1 MSRNQKIFRFAIR
14 ATALF
19 AVLALFIF
27 INQKRR
33 NFIVTD
39 VKVQLPGDT
48 TLKFLTEEDV
58 LGILK
63 DKQIPFK
70 GTSLSDLNVH
80 AIESAIQM
88 HPAVK
93 EVTVWNTQDGIL
105 SIEVIQRNPVLRV
118 MDLLNDNYYI
128 DEEGNFMPAMPN
140 FTARVPVANGF
151 ITDRFHQK
159 NMSINE
165 VLENDSL
172 SKSGITDDLFKFI
185 SLIRQ
190 DSFLTAL
197 TEQFYVNMEGEIEIV
212 PKAGP
217 ETILLGDALD
227 AEDKLNRMRLFY
239 TKGLPSAGWNTY
251 KSINLKYKEQIICTK
266 KTL

>member
-14 ATALF
+14 ATALV

-27 INQKRR
+27 INQKRK
-33 NFIVTD
+33 NFIVNE

-93 EVTVWNTQDGIL
+93 EVTVWNTQDM
-105 SIEVIQRNPVLRV
+105 PVRTFHL
-118 MDLLNDNYYI
+118 DNKQTLL
-128 DEEGNFMPAMPN
+128 
-140 FTARVPVANGF
+140 
-151 ITDRFHQK
+151 
-159 NMSINE
+159 
-165 VLENDSL
+165 
-172 SKSGITDDLFKFI
+172 
-185 SLIRQ
+185 
-190 DSFLTAL
+190 
-197 TEQFYVNMEGEIEIV
+197 
-212 PKAGP
+212 
-217 ETILLGDALD
+217 
-227 AEDKLNRMRLFY
+227 
-239 TKGLPSAGWNTY
+239 
-251 KSINLKYKEQIICTK
+251 
-266 KTL
+266 

>member
-1 MSRNQKIFRFAIR
+1 
-14 ATALF
+14 
-19 AVLALFIF
+19 
-27 INQKRR
+27 
-33 NFIVTD
+33 
-39 VKVQLPGDT
+39 
-48 TLKFLTEEDV
+48 
-58 LGILK
+58 
-63 DKQIPFK
+63 
-70 GTSLSDLNVH
+70 
-80 AIESAIQM
+80 M

-93 EVTVWNTQDGIL
+93 EVTVWNTQDGVL

-159 NMSINE
+159 NMSIKE
-165 VLENDSL
+165 VLEDDSL

>member
-1 MSRNQKIFRFAIR
+1 MSRNQKIFHFTLR
-14 ATALF
+14 ASALV
-19 AVLALFIF
+19 AVLVLFIF
-27 INQKRR
+27 INQKRKH
-33 NFIVTD
+33 FQVKD
-39 VKVQLPGDT
+39 VKVEIPGDT

-63 DKQIPFK
+63 DKQIAFK
-70 GTSLSDLNVH
+70 GTSLSDLNIN
-80 AIESAIQM
+80 AIEKAIQM

-93 EVTVWNTQDGIL
+93 AVTVWNTQDGIL

-128 DEEGNFMPAMPN
+128 DEEGNFMPAQQN
-140 FTARVPVANGF
+140 FTARVPVATGF

-159 NMSINE
+159 NMSISE
-165 VLENDSL
+165 VLKDDSL

-217 ETILLGDALD
+217 EIILLGNAMD

-251 KSINLKYKEQIICTK
+251 KAINLKYKEQIICTK